1 MPQLKKTVK
10 TKTVCAQ
17 IESLRHKMGYSIGE
31 MAAILGMEK
40 PTYQGYESG
49 RRSAPD
55 GMVDHMKHHLDIARQ
70 HSKEMPKRVDAAI
83 KKMHPHGIIGEA
95 SDGWD

>member
-1 MPQLKKTVK
+1 MAQKD
-10 TKTVCAQ
+10 TKSVCAK

-40 PTYQGYESG
+40 PTFQGYESG
-49 RRSAPD
+49 RRAAPD
-55 GMVDHMKHHLDIARQ
+55 GLIEQMKHHLDIARQ
-70 HSKEMPKRVDAAI
+70 HTKEMPKRVDAAI
-83 KKMHPHGIIGEA
+83 KRLHPNGIISDA

>member
-1 MPQLKKTVK
+1 MPQLKKPVK
-10 TKTVCAQ
+10 TKSVCAQ

-49 RRSAPD
+49 RRVAPY
-55 GMVDHMKHHLDIARQ
+55 GLIEQMKHHLDIARQ
-70 HSKEMPKRVDAAI
+70 HSKEMPRRVDAAI
-83 KKMHPHGIIGEA
+83 KKHHPHGVISDA
-95 SDGWD
+95 LDGWD

>member
-10 TKTVCAQ
+10 TKSVCAQ
-17 IESLRHKMGYSIGE
+17 IESLRHKMGYSISE

-49 RRSAPD
+49 RRAAPD
-55 GMVDHMKHHLDIARQ
+55 GLIDKMKYHLNIARQ
-70 HSKEMPKRVDAAI
+70 HSKEMRKRVDAAI
-83 KKMHPHGIIGEA
+83 KELHPHGIIGEA
-95 SDGWD
+95 SDSWD